1 MTYTLDSIA
10 PFICLRCIGGSKA
23 YGLETPA
30 SDEDI
35 KGVYLAPLPDV
46 LTGAAPTTIQ
56 DEKHDIQYTELGEF
70 CRQLMLNNSGALELW
85 ACMGQEQE
93 LFCEP
98 WLREFFAGR
107 SLLSQRC
114 YGTYTQNALSQ
125 LKRIRI
131 VHDKAVQ
138 HEPVPRALAD
148 FAAVLEGGRST
159 PLLAW
164 ATGRG
169 LALTELAAAPTGTAN
184 LWALYLHPSAHGLF
198 GKDGMNVITPALP
211 QDAPFLAYLSVDTEG
226 FRAHR
231 RSVKQYREWQEN
243 RNAARLNT
251 AATLPE
257 GEGNYDIKHMAHVFR
272 LLHTA
277 REIATEGRIHV
288 RRTWDNAFLRDIRAG
303 VLPYSELCA
312 QAEQE
317 IRDLKD
323 LFEQSDLPDAPPH
336 TEKLLREL
344 AELRIRLHH
353 ERRA

>member
-46 LTGAAPTTIQ
+46 LTGEAPTTVQ

-93 LFCEP
+93 LYCAP
-98 WLREFFAGR
+98 WMREFFAGR
-107 SLLSQRC
+107 QFLSKRC
-114 YGTYTQNALSQ
+114 YGTYTQNAISQ
-125 LKRIRI
+125 MKRIRT
-131 VHDKAVQ
+131 VHDKAVL
-138 HEPVPRALAD
+138 HEPAARELAD
-148 FAAVLEGGRST
+148 FAAVLEEGLST
-159 PLLAW
+159 PLLVW
-164 ATGRG
+164 AEQRG
-169 LALTELAAAPTGTAN
+169 LALTELAAAPTGMVN
-184 LWALYLHPSAHGLF
+184 LWALYRHPSAHGLF

-211 QDAPFLAYLSVDTEG
+211 KNAPFLAYLNVDADS

-231 RSVKQYREWQEN
+231 RAVKQYREWAEN
-243 RNAARLNT
+243 RNAARILT
-251 AATLPE
+251 SPALPE
-257 GEGNYDIKHMAHVFR
+257 GEGDYDTKHMAHVFR

-288 RRTWDNAFLRDIRAG
+288 RRTRDNAFLRDIRAG
-303 VLPYSELCA
+303 ILPYSELCA
-312 QAEQE
+312 RAEQE
-317 IRDLKD
+317 IAALKQ
-323 LFEQSDLPDAPPH
+323 LFNQSDLPDEP
-336 TEKLLREL
+336 EQSDKLRHEL
-344 AELRIRLHH
+344 ALLRIRLH
-353 ERRA
+353 RA

>member
-1 MTYTLDSIA
+1 MMYTLDSIA
-10 PFICLRCIGGSKA
+10 PLICLRCIGGSRA

-35 KGVYLAPLPDV
+35 KGVYLAPLPDA
-46 LTGAAPTTIQ
+46 LTGEAPATVQ

-98 WLREFFAGR
+98 WMREFFAGR
-107 SLLSQRC
+107 SLLSKRC
-114 YGTYTQNALSQ
+114 YGTYTRNALSQ
-125 LKRIRI
+125 LKRIRT
-131 VHDKAVQ
+131 VHDKAVL
-138 HEPVPRALAD
+138 HEPAPRALAD
-148 FAAVLEGGRST
+148 FAAVLEGGQST

-164 ATGRG
+164 AAQRG
-169 LALTELAAAPTGTAN
+169 LPLTQLAAAATGTPN
-184 LWALYLHPSAHGLF
+184 LWALYRHPSAHGLF
-198 GKDGMNVITPALP
+198 GKDGQNVITPALP
-211 QDAPFLAYLSVDTEG
+211 KDAPFLAYLSVDADG

-231 RSVKQYREWQEN
+231 RAVKQYREWQEN

-251 AATLPE
+251 DDALPE
-257 GEGNYDIKHMAHVFR
+257 GEGNYDVKHMAHVFR

-303 VLPYSELCA
+303 ILPFSELCRR
-312 QAEQE
+312 AEQE
-317 IRDLKD
+317 IAELKT
-323 LFEQSDLPDAPPH
+323 LYQQSDLPDEPAH
-336 TEKLLREL
+336 TEKLFREL

>member
-10 PFICLRCIGGSKA
+10 PHICLRCIGGSKA

-46 LTGAAPTTIQ
+46 LTGEAPATVQ

-70 CRQLMLNNSGALELW
+70 CRQLLLNNSGALELW

-93 LFCEP
+93 LFCAP
-98 WLREFFAGR
+98 WMRDFFAGR
-107 SLLSQRC
+107 SLLSRRC
-114 YGTYTQNALSQ
+114 YGTYTQNAISQ
-125 LKRIRI
+125 LKRIRT
-131 VHDKAVQ
+131 VHEKAVLR
-138 HEPVPRALAD
+138 EPAARALSD
-148 FAAVLEGGRST
+148 FAEVLTAGQRVPLSDWAAREGV
-159 PLLAW
+159 
-164 ATGRG
+164 
-169 LALTELAAAPTGTAN
+169 ALTDLAAAPTGMPN
-184 LWALYLHPSAHGLF
+184 LWALYRHPSPHGLF
-198 GKDGMNVITPALP
+198 GKDGMNVVTPALP
-211 QDAPFLAYLSVDTEG
+211 KNAPFLAYLSVDTDG

-231 RSVKQYREWQEN
+231 RAVRQYREWQEN
-243 RNAARLNT
+243 RNAARLLT
-251 AATLPE
+251 SPALPE
-257 GEGNYDIKHMAHVFR
+257 GEGDYDTKHMGHVFR

-317 IRDLKD
+317 IAELKT
-323 LFEQSDLPDAPPH
+323 LYQQSDLPDEPAH
-336 TEKLLREL
+336 TEKLFREL
-344 AELRIRLHH
+344 AELRIRLH
-353 ERRA
+353 RA